1 MCACVFHDRI
11 ITIIIGGWN
20 VDRSM
25 NHYRVIDIVETGY
38 VESIQD
44 EIFPDLKWNSNE
56 TFQ

>member
-1 MCACVFHDRI
+1 MSLFYEPMCACVFHDRI

-20 VDRSM
+20 ADRSM

-44 EIFPDLKWNSNE
+44 EIFPDLK
-56 TFQ
+56 